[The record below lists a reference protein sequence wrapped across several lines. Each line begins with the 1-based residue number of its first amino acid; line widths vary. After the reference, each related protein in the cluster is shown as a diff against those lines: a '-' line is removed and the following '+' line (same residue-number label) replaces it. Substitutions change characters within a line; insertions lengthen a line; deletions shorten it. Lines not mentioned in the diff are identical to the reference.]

1 MDSITI
7 KRGDTLMLPIKY
19 TQTVDTVVSD
29 VDLTGMVVTVNI
41 TPVDGFYGIE
51 VNSSASDNNL
61 RKVVVTPLTG
71 NAVFTF
77 KDTEVL
83 LDNTYYIDFK
93 LTTVDDVEQTSKSI
107 KLLVK
112 DRLV

>member
-1 MDSITI
+1 MA
-7 KRGDTLMLPIKY
+7 
-19 TQTVDTVVSD
+19 
-29 VDLTGMVVTVNI
+29 VTVNV
-41 TPVDGFYGIE
+41 TPVDGFYSIE
-51 VNSSASDNNL
+51 VNSSTSDNSL

-71 NAVFTF
+71 SVVFTF

-83 LDNTYYIDFK
+83 LDDTYYIDFK
-93 LTTVDDVEQTSKSI
+93 LTTVDGIEQTSKSI